1 MSRLTVFADDDPTTA
16 LLASEVHWQIAE
28 ALAGI
33 GVRFERW
40 EAKQASGGEVRP
52 GDPQEAVIAA
62 YSADIARLVAA
73 EGYQIVDVVSLDADH
88 PQKAALRQKFLA
100 EHTHGEDEVRLF
112 VAGQGL
118 FSLHVG
124 GRVYE
129 VLCNR
134 GDLIGVPA
142 GAAHWFDMGPNPHF
156 VAIRLF
162 NNPEGWVARFTG
174 SDIADRFS
182 RLEN

>member
-16 LLASEVHWQIAE
+16 LLASEVHWQ
-28 ALAGI
+28 
-33 GVRFERW
+33 
-40 EAKQASGGEVRP
+40 
-52 GDPQEAVIAA
+52 
-62 YSADIARLVAA
+62 
-73 EGYQIVDVVSLDADH
+73 DVVSLDADH

-100 EHTHGEDEVRLF
+100 EHTHGEDEVRVF